1 MFDDLTLV
9 TTALL
14 PLDDEEENDNDEDIG
29 TGNND
34 NANTSTTTSI
44 DDNNNNNNIDFHP
57 RIVFSTTNL
66 DAYMQ
71 CNSQVWLAV
80 RNRLLSLFVLDDV
93 IIATAATAAVDTTTN
108 SNDDDDDDSNDAA
121 KTASI
126 ANNAKSSSSSRRR
139 RRMTTSEILIRPDN
153 RLQNNPPLQQ
163 AAFHPLSTVRY
174 HLPCTIGDYTD
185 FYSSREHATN
195 VGSMFRGKEDALQP
209 NWLHCPIGYHGRCSS
224 IHVGGSSSSTE
235 DDVNTTTDYDDDDD
249 DDMRSGRSGRR
260 VTVRR
265 PCGQLQLDSNNPK
278 KGSIYGPTKSLDF
291 ELEVAFLVGG
301 GGGGATL
308 NSNPLTISEARKLIF
323 GYVLLNDWSARDI
336 QKWEYVPLGPFTS
349 KNFATTISP
358 WIISPM
364 ALEPY
369 WCETSAI
376 VQGGGGGGDNSYNED
391 PIPLDYLQDSEYG
404 SYNVHLS
411 ASIQP
416 AMSPIATIVCQSNL
430 RNMYWSSVQQ
440 LVHHSVTG
448 CPIRTGDML
457 ASGTISGTQ
466 PNSFGSMLEL
476 SWGGTRD
483 VKLDGD
489 ITRQY
494 IEDGDTVIMKGWC
507 GDNDSGSGGGGSM
520 KGPGRVGFGS
530 CAATILPAIPFPYDT
545 ITRKE
550 PSAGLDRFTQFQLRD
565 VATSS
570 STSLSWSRRVRIAL
584 SAKRI
589 THKTILLPHDQHSPP
604 VLEFVD
610 RSIARRGGDSSIVR
624 ITQIHAIFE
633 FLDSS
638 FPNQGGQLLPPD
650 PLARASAIEVAEII
664 DSINYWKSAGGDV
677 STFTKCNAFRVG
689 LASLELLLMS
699 YHTPPSTQPGVSI
712 SAGGGPF
719 AIGTFGPNLADIWLI
734 PLLHDTRLLGIDT
747 TVYSTLT
754 SIEMACQDHPWFLGS
769 AD

>member
-1 MFDDLTLV
+1 MFDNLTLV
-9 TTALL
+9 TAML
-14 PLDDEEENDNDEDIG
+14 PLDDDVNDNDEEEYDH
-29 TGNND
+29 GNND
-34 NANTSTTTSI
+34 NTNTTTY
-44 DDNNNNNNIDFHP
+44 IDFHP

-80 RNRLLSLFVLDDV
+80 RNRLLSLFILDDV
-93 IIATAATAAVDTTTN
+93 IITTATATAAADFDTTIN
-108 SNDDDDDDSNDAA
+108 SNDNKNFTAA
-121 KTASI
+121 AGTASI
-126 ANNAKSSSSSRRR
+126 ANNNAKSSRRR
-139 RRMTTSEILIRPDN
+139 RRMTIQPDN
-153 RLQNNPPLQQ
+153 RLQSNISLQQ
-163 AAFHPLSTVRY
+163 SAFHPLSTVRH

-185 FYSSREHATN
+185 FYSSRGHATN
-195 VGSMFRGKEDALQP
+195 VGTMFRGKEDALQP

-224 IHVGGSSSSTE
+224 IHVGSSTF
-235 DDVNTTTDYDDDDD
+235 DDDDD
-249 DDMRSGRSGRR
+249 DTRR
-260 VTVRR
+260 RKVTVRR
-265 PCGQLQLDSNNPK
+265 PCGQLQLDATNPK

-301 GGGGATL
+301 GGAPT
-308 NSNPLTISEARKLIF
+308 NNNPLTISEARKRIF

-376 VQGGGGGGDNSYNED
+376 VQGGGDVGGGDNSNNSED

-411 ASIQP
+411 VSIQP
-416 AMSPIATIVCQSNL
+416 AMSPIATIVCTSNL
-430 RNMYWSSVQQ
+430 RHMYWSSVQQ

-448 CPIRTGDML
+448 CPIRAGDML

-489 ITRQY
+489 ITRRY

-507 GDNDSGSGGGGSM
+507 DDNDSGSGGGGSI

-530 CAATILPAIPFPYDT
+530 CAATIVPAIPFPYIA
-545 ITRKE
+545 ITREEE
-550 PSAGLDRFTQFQLRD
+550 PSADLDRFTQFQLWD
-565 VATSS
+565 VASSS

-589 THKTILLPHDQHSPP
+589 PYKTIVLPHDQHSP

-610 RSIARRGGDSSIVR
+610 RYVAGRGGDSSIVR
-624 ITQIHAIFE
+624 ITQPLAIID

-638 FPNQGGQLLPPD
+638 FPNQGGRLLPPD
-650 PLARASAIEVAEII
+650 PLARASAREVAEII
-664 DSINYWKSAGGDV
+664 DSIHWKSAEGEVED
-677 STFTKCNAFRVG
+677 G

-699 YHTPPSTQPGVSI
+699 YHTPPLTR
-712 SAGGGPF
+712 GPF
-719 AIGTFGPNLADIWLI
+719 AVGTYGPNLADIWLI

-747 TVYSTLT
+747 RVYSTLT
-754 SIEMACQDHPWFLGS
+754 SIEMACQDHPWFLGI